1 MLTFGFATIFC
12 ALVPNGQDLRPAVM
26 EHHNFCTW
34 LLQNTYNLDTN
45 TNVLP
50 SVHVLGVLDALYA
63 VHRTPG
69 LRRTGW
75 RTFADIWGVIIICS
89 TLFVKQH
96 AFIDVV
102 AALVVGA
109 IAYVIIYVIIG
120 GRRDRRMAAAGKE
133 VPCGEHTDP

>member
-1 MLTFGFATIFC
+1 MIKVIEQGAYMNRIDKTPEGKITAECSFLGTRYEC
-12 ALVPNGQDLRPAVM
+12 SAVI
-26 EHHNFCTW
+26 
-34 LLQNTYNLDTN
+34 YA
-45 TNVLP
+45 
-50 SVHVLGVLDALYA
+50 DARGMKTDKVLYA

-75 RTFADIWGVIIICS
+75 RTFADIWGVILICS

-109 IAYVIIYVIIG
+109 IAYVIIYTIIG

>member
-1 MLTFGFATIFC
+1 M
-12 ALVPNGQDLRPAVM
+12 
-26 EHHNFCTW
+26 
-34 LLQNTYNLDTN
+34 
-45 TNVLP
+45 LP

-109 IAYVIIYVIIG
+109 IAYVIIYTIIG

-133 VPCGEHTDP
+133 IPCGEHTDP

>member
-1 MLTFGFATIFC
+1 MIAYARTDGAPSWGRGSNEAAFFIL
-12 ALVPNGQDLRPAVM
+12 PQLRA
-26 EHHNFCTW
+26 
-34 LLQNTYNLDTN
+34 D
-45 TNVLP
+45 
-50 SVHVLGVLDALYA
+50 
-63 VHRTPG
+63 
-69 LRRTGW
+69 GW

-109 IAYVIIYVIIG
+109 IAYVIIYTIIG